1 MKRGIT
7 AALCLV
13 VALMFSAC
21 SKKTATSQATPVAT
35 TPGNTSTP
43 GNASSTPQTSQP
55 ATEPGALQVGQ
66 ASGSYTAKGKT
77 VELKYAYAGRGERF
91 GMESIIVLVTDKPIP
106 ADAISEEIKS
116 QKLLLAEE
124 ILGLEYV
131 LDKESMWVR
140 FHPGQYQE
148 SSSNKLKEYTVE
160 GDVVRGV
167 DDNDGNLTDGKY
179 SRKVKFVAAI
189 VK

>member
-1 MKRGIT
+1 MKRGIL
-7 AALCLV
+7 ALLCLV
-13 VALMFSAC
+13 AALTISSCFA
-21 SKKTATSQATPVAT
+21 KPTATPQAPPTASAPV
-35 TPGNTSTP
+35 
-43 GNASSTPQTSQP
+43 NASTPQTSKP
-55 ATEPGALQVGQ
+55 VAEPGAIQVGQ
-66 ASGSYTAKGKT
+66 ASGSYTAKGET

-91 GMESIIVLVTDKPIP
+91 GTESIIVLITDKPIP

-116 QKLLLAEE
+116 QKLLLDEQ
-124 ILGLEYV
+124 IRGLEYV

-148 SSSNKLKEYTVE
+148 STSNKLKEYSVE